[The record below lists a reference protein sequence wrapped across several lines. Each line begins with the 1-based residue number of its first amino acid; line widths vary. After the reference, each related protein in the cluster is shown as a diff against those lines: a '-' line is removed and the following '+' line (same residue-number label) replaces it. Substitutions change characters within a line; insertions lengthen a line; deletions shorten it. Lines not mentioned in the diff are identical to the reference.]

1 MRLSLPWFLGV
12 SICIIFVALFL
23 RLAPISNESVD
34 GDEMFSRHVAMSE
47 ASRALNLV
55 RQDLVHP
62 PLYYLLLKET
72 LPKGSP
78 AFALDIRFLS
88 LAAGVASIMIV
99 ILAGSLVAPLRGPAI
114 LAAFLLA
121 LNKTHIFYSQQ
132 ARSYALFCFLAGM
145 LLLWG
150 LLLDRYER
158 DWMYWLAGTTL
169 MTALLYTHYFGA
181 FYCAAVILPVV
192 LAKSPKRLKILAV
205 ASGVFAFTV
214 FLPWVY
220 QEVPVYR
227 GKSGIS
233 SILAWQGLPTFFN
246 LKMTFADDVGI
257 LDFRGATSLAFL
269 IGAVLICCA
278 LLLPNSRNEEEV
290 LNFRIRLTLALT
302 ALMPPVLMF
311 VLTWRP
317 LRLPIFGERHVLPS
331 MAATLLLVSYGL
343 WRLAARASKPL
354 RVLVLVIGAIILS
367 VFQALPVW
375 SNWPGPSRE
384 PYAVIAD
391 WLEHTDLNLPVYT
404 TWPYGIGEPVA
415 FYLERSRQIDEL
427 PGCTPNGQ
435 CTTDDPMKLP
445 DRFIVLYRPAA
456 QEEDYAVHSLLNR
469 FSITEEKY
477 YSAHNSRWGTRLLVL
492 QER

>member
-1 MRLSLPWFLGV
+1 MLTNHMRLSLPGFLGV
-12 SICIIFVALFL
+12 SICIIFVAFFL

-47 ASRALNLV
+47 TSQALNLV

-78 AFALDIRFLS
+78 ASALDIRLLS
-88 LAAGVASIMIV
+88 LAAGIASILIV
-99 ILAGSLVAPLRGPAI
+99 ILTGFLVAPLRGPAI

-132 ARSYALFCFLAGM
+132 ARSYALFCFLAAM
-145 LLLWG
+145 LLLWA
-150 LLLDRYER
+150 LLMDRYELS
-158 DWMYWLAGTTL
+158 WMYWPVGTAL
-169 MTALLYTHYFGA
+169 MMALLYTHYFGA
-181 FYCAAVILPVV
+181 FYSAAVILPVV
-192 LAKSPKRLKILAV
+192 LAKNPKRRKILAV
-205 ASGVFAFTV
+205 ASGLVAFSV
-214 FLPWVY
+214 FLPWIF
-220 QEVPVYR
+220 QEVSVYR
-227 GKSGIS
+227 GKAGIS
-233 SILAWQGLPTFFN
+233 SNLAWEGLPTFFD
-246 LKMTFADDVGI
+246 LKMIFADHLGI
-257 LDFRGATSLAFL
+257 PDFRGATSLVFL

-278 LLLPNSRNEEEV
+278 LLLPNSRKEEEV
-290 LNFRIRLTLALT
+290 LNFRSKLTLAFM

-311 VLTWRP
+311 VLTLWP

-343 WRLAARASKPL
+343 WRLAARASKPF
-354 RVLVLVIGAIILS
+354 RVLVLASGAIILS

-384 PYAVIAD
+384 PYAAIAD
-391 WLEHTDLNLPVYT
+391 WLKHTHLPLPVYT

-415 FYLERSRQIDEL
+415 FYLEGSRPIEEL
-427 PGCTPNGQ
+427 LA
-435 CTTDDPMKLP
+435 DPAKLP
-445 DRFIVLYRPAA
+445 DKCIVLYRPAA
-456 QEEDYAVHSLLNR
+456 PAEDAAVHSLLNR
-469 FSITEEKY
+469 FGITEEKY

>member
-1 MRLSLPWFLGV
+1 VRLSSAWFLGV
-12 SICIIFVALFL
+12 AICIIFVALFL

-34 GDEMFSRHVAMSE
+34 CDELFSRHVAMSE
-47 ASRALNLV
+47 ASQALNLV

-62 PLYYLLLKET
+62 PLYYLLLKGT

-78 AFALDIRFLS
+78 ASALDIRLLS

-145 LLLWG
+145 LLLWA

-158 DWMYWLAGTTL
+158 DRMYWLAGTTL

-192 LAKSPKRLKILAV
+192 LSKSPKRLKILAV
-205 ASGVFAFTV
+205 TSGVVAFTV

-227 GKSGIS
+227 GKFGIS
-233 SILAWQGLPTFFN
+233 SNLDWQGLPTFFD
-246 LKMTFADDVGI
+246 LKMIFADHVGI
-257 LDFRGATSLAFL
+257 PGFRGATSLAFL

-278 LLLPNSRNEEEV
+278 LLPTNSRNEEEV

-302 ALMPPVLMF
+302 ALMPPLLTF
-311 VLTWRP
+311 FLTWRP

-354 RVLVLVIGAIILS
+354 RVLVLMIGAIILS
-367 VFQALPVW
+367 VFQAVPVW

-384 PYAVIAD
+384 PYAAIAD
-391 WLEHTDLNLPVYT
+391 WLKHTDLNVPVYT
-404 TWPYGIGEPVA
+404 TWPYGIGEPVE
-415 FYLERSRQIDEL
+415 FYLERSRPIDEL
-427 PGCTPNGQ
+427 PA
-435 CTTDDPMKLP
+435 DPTKLP
-445 DRFIVLYRPAA
+445 DKFIVLYRPASRK
-456 QEEDYAVHSLLNR
+456 EDDAVHSLLNR
-469 FSITEEKY
+469 FGITEEKY
-477 YSAHNSRWGTRLLVL
+477 YSGHNSRWGTDLLVL